1 MKTPMKTSTIILLSV
16 TVLVLAGAVVVGL
29 VGCAVMDQSQPG
41 GMPSYMA
48 MAPSPSAA
56 MRDTA
61 APGGPA
67 AAKGEQEFNTE
78 TYDHIVDNAFASV
91 ADRPLSTFSID
102 VDTASYSNMRR
113 FLQSGQLPP
122 PGAVRIEEMLNYF
135 RYDYAPPSGDEPFAA
150 HTEIAACPW
159 NTDHRLVR
167 IGLKGK
173 EVRNQDRPAGNF
185 VFLLD
190 VSGSMDQP
198 NKLPLVVEG
207 MKMLVEQL
215 GENDRVA
222 IVVYAGASG
231 MVLPSTKCDHKETVI
246 AALDLLRA
254 GGSTNGGA
262 GIELAYRTAGENF
275 IRGGSN
281 RVVLCTDG
289 DFNVGV
295 TNQSELIRL
304 IEAKAK
310 SGIFLTVL
318 GFGTGNYKDSTME
331 KLADKGNGNYGY
343 IDTKSE
349 ARKVLV
355 EQLTGTLV
363 TIAKDVKIQVEFNP
377 AKVTAWRLIGYENR
391 LLRKEDFNDD
401 TKDAG
406 EIGAGHT
413 VTALY
418 EVIPVG
424 VAFNAPG
431 VDPLRYQPAK
441 PAAAEAAGK
450 HSDEL
455 MLLKLRYKR
464 PDGERSEL
472 LSFPVMDNGGKFA
485 GASEGFRFAAAVAA
499 FGMILRNS
507 PYKGDYKIGGV
518 VELADGSLGK
528 GDDVA
533 YRKEFVELA
542 RQAGKLLAK

>member
-1 MKTPMKTSTIILLSV
+1 MKTGTIVLLSL
-16 TVLVLAGAVVVGL
+16 TAAILAAAGVVSL
-29 VGCAVMDQSQPG
+29 VGCMSKAPRGSIHYPATPPG
-41 GMPSYMA
+41 IS
-48 MAPSPSAA
+48 A
-56 MRDTA
+56 MRLAQPTPADDRPEQAPA
-61 APGGPA
+61 AP
-67 AAKGEQEFNTE
+67 EQQFNTE
-78 TYDHIVDNAFASV
+78 TYDHVVDNAFASV
-91 ADRPLSTFSID
+91 ADRPLSTFAID

-113 FLQSGQLPP
+113 FIQADQLPP
-122 PGAVRIEEMLNYF
+122 SGAVRIEEMLNYF
-135 RYDYAPPSGDEPFAA
+135 RYDYAPPAGDAPFAA

-173 EVRNQDRPAGNF
+173 EIRNEDRPAGNF

-190 VSGSMDQP
+190 VSGSMNQP
-198 NKLPLVVEG
+198 NKLPLVIEG

-231 MVLPSTKCDHKETVI
+231 LVLPSTTCDHKETII
-246 AALDLLRA
+246 AALDKLQA

-262 GIELAYRTAGENF
+262 GIELAYRTAVANL
-275 IRGGSN
+275 IRGGTN

-289 DFNVGV
+289 DFNIGT
-295 TNQSELIRL
+295 TNQSGLIRL
-304 IEAKAK
+304 IEAKAT
-310 SGIFLTVL
+310 SGVFLTVL
-318 GFGTGNYKDSTME
+318 GFGIGNYKDSKME

-391 LLRKEDFNDD
+391 LLPKEDFNDD

-418 EVIPVG
+418 EIVPAG

-431 VDPLRYQPAK
+431 VDPLRYQPAREAG
-441 PAAAEAAGK
+441 PAPAGVK
-450 HSDEL
+450 RPSDEL
-455 MLLKLRYKR
+455 MLLKLRYKQ
-464 PDGERSEL
+464 PDGESSAL
-472 LSFPVMDNGGKFA
+472 LSFPVTDDGGKFA
-485 GASEGFRFAAAVAA
+485 GASEDFRFAASVAA

-507 PYKGDYKIGGV
+507 RYKGDYTIDNV
-518 VELADGSLGK
+518 IELADDSFGK

-542 RQAGKLLAK
+542 RRVRKLMAK

>member
-1 MKTPMKTSTIILLSV
+1 MKTRTIALLSL
-16 TVLVLAGAVVVGL
+16 TVLILAGAAIVGL
-29 VGCAVMDQSQPG
+29 IGCAYPGSRTEMMCMQPPLDSRVRSVKSSASRLTAIPG
-41 GMPSYMA
+41 VIPQ
-48 MAPSPSAA
+48 AP
-56 MRDTA
+56 MER
-61 APGGPA
+61 
-67 AAKGEQEFNTE
+67 EFNTE
-78 TYDHIVDNAFASV
+78 TYDHVVDNAFASA

-102 VDTASYSNMRR
+102 VDTASYSNVRR
-113 FLQSGQLPP
+113 FLQAGQLPP

-135 RYDYAPPSGDEPFAA
+135 RYDYAPPTDDTPFAA

-167 IGLKGK
+167 IGLKGR
-173 EVRNQDRPAGNF
+173 EIRNENRPAGNF

-190 VSGSMDQP
+190 VSGSMNQP
-198 NKLPLVVEG
+198 NKLPLVIEG

-231 MVLPSTKCDHKETVI
+231 LILPSTTCDQKATI
-246 AALDLLRA
+246 FGAMDKLRA

-262 GIELAYRTAGENF
+262 GIELAYRTAVANL
-275 IRGGSN
+275 IRGGTN

-289 DFNVGV
+289 DFNIGT

-304 IEAKAK
+304 IEDKAA
-310 SGIFLTVL
+310 SGVFLTVL
-318 GFGTGNYKDSTME
+318 GFGRGNYKDSTME

-343 IDTKSE
+343 IDTASE
-349 ARKVLV
+349 ARKILV

-418 EVIPVG
+418 EIVPSG
-424 VAFNAPG
+424 VAFKAPG
-431 VDPLRYQPAK
+431 VDPLRYQTTGATGPTL
-441 PAAAEAAGK
+441 AGTP
-450 HSDEL
+450 SDEL
-455 MLLKLRYKR
+455 MLLKLRYKQ
-464 PDGERSEL
+464 PDGASSIL
-472 LSFPVMDNGGKFA
+472 MSFPVTDDGGKLA
-485 GASEGFRFAAAVAA
+485 GASEDFRFAASVAA

-507 PYKGDYKIGGV
+507 QYKGDYTIENV
-518 VELADGSLGK
+518 IELAHDTFGK
-528 GDDVA
+528 GDDMD
-533 YRKEFVELA
+533 YRKEFIQLA
-542 RQAGKLLAK
+542 DRARKLLAK

>member
-1 MKTPMKTSTIILLSV
+1 MKTSSIVLLCL
-16 TVLVLAGAVVVGL
+16 TALILAGVGTVGL
-29 VGCAVMDQSQPG
+29 VGCAYYEGSVPGALLQNMAHEAASARSIPPAGQS
-41 GMPSYMA
+41 
-48 MAPSPSAA
+48 
-56 MRDTA
+56 
-61 APGGPA
+61 PA
-67 AAKGEQEFNTE
+67 VPEQEFNTE
-78 TYDHIVDNAFASV
+78 AYDHVVDNAFASV
-91 ADRPLSTFSID
+91 ANQPLSTFAID
-102 VDTASYSNMRR
+102 VDTASYSNVRR

-122 PGAVRIEEMLNYF
+122 PGAVRIEEIVNYF
-135 RYDYAPPSGDEPFAA
+135 RYDYAPPSDSAPFAA
-150 HTEIAACPW
+150 RTEIAACPW

-173 EVRNQDRPAGNF
+173 EIRKENRPAGNF

-198 NKLPLVVEG
+198 NKLPLVIEG

-231 MVLPSTKCDHKETVI
+231 LVLPSTACDHKETII
-246 AALDLLRA
+246 AALDKLRA

-275 IRGGSN
+275 IRGGTN

-289 DFNVGV
+289 DFNIGM
-295 TNQSELIRL
+295 TNQSELIRM

-310 SGIFLTVL
+310 SGVFLTVL
-318 GFGTGNYKDSTME
+318 GFGVGNYKDSTME

-343 IDTKSE
+343 IDTRSE

-418 EVIPVG
+418 EIVPAG
-424 VAFNAPG
+424 VAFKTPG
-431 VDPLRYQPAK
+431 VDPLRYQSARPALGT
-441 PAAAEAAGK
+441 PDGAAPVVAGK

-455 MLLKLRYKR
+455 MLLKLRYKQ
-464 PDGERSEL
+464 PDGEQSQL
-472 LSFPVMDNGGKFA
+472 LSFPVIDKGGTFA
-485 GASEGFRFAAAVAA
+485 GASEDFRFAAAVAA
-499 FGMILRNS
+499 FGMIMRNS
-507 PYKGDYKIGGV
+507 PYKGDYTVDGV
-518 VELADGSLGK
+518 IELADGSLGK
-528 GDDVA
+528 GDDMA

-542 RQAGKLLAK
+542 RQAGKLMAK

>member
-1 MKTPMKTSTIILLSV
+1 MVS
-16 TVLVLAGAVVVGL
+16 L
-29 VGCAVMDQSQPG
+29 VGCAYEGPFAPGARPQHVACEAAPARSVPPG
-41 GMPSYMA
+41 GQF
-48 MAPSPSAA
+48 
-56 MRDTA
+56 
-61 APGGPA
+61 PA
-67 AAKGEQEFNTE
+67 KPEQEFNTE
-78 TYDHIVDNAFASV
+78 AYDHIVDNAFASV

-113 FLQSGQLPP
+113 FLQAGQVPP
-122 PGAVRIEEMLNYF
+122 PGAVRIEEMVNYF
-135 RYDYAPPSGDEPFAA
+135 RYDYAPPADSTPFAA

-173 EVRNQDRPAGNF
+173 EVRREDRPPGNF

-231 MVLPSTKCDHKETVI
+231 LVLPSTTCDQKETVI
-246 AALDLLRA
+246 AALDKLRA

-275 IRGGSN
+275 IRGGTN

-289 DFNVGV
+289 DFNIGL

-310 SGIFLTVL
+310 SGVFLTVL

-363 TIAKDVKIQVEFNP
+363 TIAKDVKVQVEFNP

-418 EVIPVG
+418 EVVPAG
-424 VAFNAPG
+424 VPFKTPG
-431 VDPLRYQPAK
+431 VDPLRYQPAR
-441 PAAAEAAGK
+441 PAPVALDGAAPAPLAK

-455 MLLKLRYKR
+455 MLLKLRYKQ

-472 LSFPVMDNGGKFA
+472 LSFPVIDNGGKFA
-485 GASEGFRFAAAVAA
+485 GASEDFRFAASVAA

-507 PYKGDYKIGGV
+507 PHKGDWTLDGV
-518 VELADGSLGK
+518 IELADGSLGK
-528 GDDVA
+528 GDDRA

-542 RQAGKLLAK
+542 RRAAKLMSK